1 MPFWKATRVKHGHD
15 PGSGRRRIR
24 STKVSLVVS
33 AKAMALA
40 TALIATL
47 ALGLSA
53 CLSSSSSSP
62 SPNAVIVIGGIPDQ
76 DISTLEQRFGDLADY
91 LTQYFADLA
100 NGTDPTAS
108 NPTNPPP
115 PIKFRYQPS
124 SDYAAIVTA
133 FTNGDIQL
141 GWFGGLTGTQARTE
155 LPQASAIAQR
165 AQDAEFRSVWIVR
178 SDLGAT
184 TLADLSGRSFT
195 FGSEISTSGR
205 LMPQHFLAEQ
215 GLDID
220 QLFSVYSFSGSHD
233 NTWQLVEAGT
243 YDAGV
248 LNKSVWDSAV
258 AEGRV
263 DLGRVKVLEV
273 TPPYYDYHWLAH
285 PDIDRTHGPGTTAHI
300 TRALLGLDDRA
311 GGGGGDGIDL
321 LARQVLD
328 GFLAEQ
334 FIATDNANYA
344 QIEAVARQLGLL
356 RAG

>member
-1 MPFWKATRVKHGHD
+1 MPFGKATRVKHRHG
-15 PGSGRRRIR
+15 PRRGRERIR
-24 STKVSLVVS
+24 SARVSLAVL
-33 AKAMALA
+33 AKATALA

-47 ALGLSA
+47 ALGVSA
-53 CLSSSSSSP
+53 CTSSSSSSP
-62 SPNAVIVIGGIPDQ
+62 SPSAVIVIGGIPDQ
-76 DISTLEQRFGDLADY
+76 DVSTLEQRFGDLAEY
-91 LTQYFADLA
+91 LTQYFADLSS
-100 NGTDPTAS
+100 GTDPADGS
-108 NPTNPPP
+108 NLANPPP

-155 LPQASAIAQR
+155 LPQANAIAQR

-178 SDLGAT
+178 SDLDAT
-184 TLADLSGRSFT
+184 TLADLAGRSFT

-233 NTWQLVEAGT
+233 NTWQLVDAGT

-258 AEGRV
+258 AEGKV
-263 DLGRVKVLEV
+263 DVGRVRVLEV

-311 GGGGGDGIDL
+311 GGGGGGDQ

-328 GFLAEQ
+328 GFLAQQ

-344 QIEAVARQLGLL
+344 QIEAVARQLDLL